1 MKNIKRCIIT
11 ILLIILSCFVYTK
24 TGKLGILAQ
33 NSDFYLFLAIISW
46 FWLMCGQFAIYE
58 LIWE

>member
-1 MKNIKRCIIT
+1 MKNIKRCILT
-11 ILLIILSCFVYTK
+11 ILLIILSYFVYTK
-24 TGKLGILAQ
+24 TDKLGILAQ

>member
-1 MKNIKRCIIT
+1 MKNIKRCIVT

-33 NSDFYLFLAIISW
+33 NSDFYLFLAIVSW
-46 FWLMCGQFAIYE
+46 FWLICGQFAIYE

>member
-1 MKNIKRCIIT
+1 MKNIKRGIVT

>member
-1 MKNIKRCIIT
+1 MKNIKRCIVT

>member
-1 MKNIKRCIIT
+1 MKNIKRCIVT

-33 NSDFYLFLAIISW
+33 DSDFYLFLAIVSW
-46 FWLMCGQFAIYE
+46 FWLICGQFAIYE

>member
-1 MKNIKRCIIT
+1 MKNIKRCIVT

-46 FWLMCGQFAIYE
+46 FWLMCGQFTIYE

>member
-1 MKNIKRCIIT
+1 MKNIKRCIVT
-11 ILLIILSCFVYTK
+11 ILLIILSYFVYTK

-46 FWLMCGQFAIYE
+46 FWLICGQFAIYE